1 MFELLYIPADR
12 SFPNGHQKTVGL
24 GELGIVQAIKHIV
37 NANLKRAV
45 RLARLSHAF
54 SAYSETRPKRG

>member
-1 MFELLYIPADR
+1 MFELLYTAADG

-24 GELGIVQAIKHIV
+24 GEICIVQAIKHIV
-37 NANLKRAV
+37 NANLKRAM

-54 SAYSETRPKRG
+54 SEYSEMRPKRA